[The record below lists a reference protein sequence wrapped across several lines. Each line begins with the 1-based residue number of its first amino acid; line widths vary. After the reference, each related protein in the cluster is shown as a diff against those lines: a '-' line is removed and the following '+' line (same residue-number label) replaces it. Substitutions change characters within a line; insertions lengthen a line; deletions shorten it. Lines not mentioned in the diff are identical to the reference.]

1 MLLVYCLI
9 SALCGSRLREKWKR
23 GLLFLVMVFYLVP
36 FATYKRQV
44 CEWINDHCPGLLP
57 GIKLEGKLD
66 KNYAVVMIGDRRVA
80 IGNQRYM
87 ELFLLMSAGI
97 TIAIIFYQIYRYR
110 TLKRAMKTYKQQAV
124 SEEQQQIFE
133 QAERE
138 LSVNRKVRL
147 RRSPDIPVPSTTG
160 IFKAFIWLPGDAD
173 TYSRDEL
180 GDVLKHELAHV
191 MHYDLL
197 VYVIGML
204 IVAIHW
210 FNPFSYLLLY
220 CIRMNSERYSDEAA
234 VAQMTDKEKLKYC
247 ETLIRTCCDQT
258 RTHGIGLGFSAQSK
272 KHIKRRIDLIMNKK
286 RKNMMIAIAAGVI
299 GSVLSTAVAF
309 AYEAPATYEY
319 DESVDI
325 STIDIPSDIVAGEDY
340 FILGDE
346 IDVEFEELPYDDF
359 FTDEEGR
366 IFPVEANKER
376 TTCQHTYAS
385 GMQTRHILNGSGGC
399 TVYYYYAKRCTK
411 CGYVV
416 LGELYQTNTYKTCPH

>member
-36 FATYKRQV
+36 FAAYKRQV
-44 CEWINDHCPGLLP
+44 CEWINNHYPGLLP

-97 TIAIIFYQIYRYR
+97 TIAIIFYQICRYR

-138 LSVNRKVRL
+138 LSVKRKVRL

-160 IFKAFIWLPGDAD
+160 IFKAFIWLPGDAV

-204 IVAIHW
+204 IVAIH
-210 FNPFSYLLLY
+210 
-220 CIRMNSERYSDEAA
+220 
-234 VAQMTDKEKLKYC
+234 
-247 ETLIRTCCDQT
+247 
-258 RTHGIGLGFSAQSK
+258 
-272 KHIKRRIDLIMNKK
+272 
-286 RKNMMIAIAAGVI
+286 
-299 GSVLSTAVAF
+299 
-309 AYEAPATYEY
+309 
-319 DESVDI
+319 
-325 STIDIPSDIVAGEDY
+325 
-340 FILGDE
+340 
-346 IDVEFEELPYDDF
+346 
-359 FTDEEGR
+359 
-366 IFPVEANKER
+366 
-376 TTCQHTYAS
+376 
-385 GMQTRHILNGSGGC
+385 
-399 TVYYYYAKRCTK
+399 
-411 CGYVV
+411 
-416 LGELYQTNTYKTCPH
+416 

>member
-36 FATYKRQV
+36 FAAYKRQV
-44 CEWINDHCPGLLP
+44 CEWINNHYPGLLP

-97 TIAIIFYQIYRYR
+97 TIAIIFYQICRYR

-138 LSVNRKVRL
+138 LSVKRKVRL

-160 IFKAFIWLPGDAD
+160 IFKAFIWLPGDAV

-299 GSVLSTAVAF
+299 GSVLSTAVTF
-309 AYEAPATYEY
+309 AYEAPQGLEFEEA
-319 DESVDI
+319 VD
-325 STIDIPSDIVAGEDY
+325 VANVVGEQY
-340 FILGDE
+340 FWVGDDDDLE
-346 IDVEFEELPYDDF
+346 VEELPYDEFFIDSDGQIYPF
-359 FTDEEGR
+359 FTNSER
-366 IFPVEANKER
+366 IS
-376 TTCQHTYAS
+376 CQHQYVEGKTKIHTLD
-385 GMQTRHILNGSGGC
+385 GKGGC

-411 CGYVV
+411 CGNVV
-416 LGELYQTNTYKTCPH
+416 LGELYNSVTYKVCPH